1 VWWKELAFCFEV
13 KRSEFHQRQRGTQR
27 GLSEH
32 GDNKV
37 RVRFIRS
44 PRWVADVETMAV
56 IVEAYNYSWWLI
68 SHRIVFHYLSSS

>member
-1 VWWKELAFCFEV
+1 MWWKELAFCFEV
-13 KRSEFHQRQRGTQR
+13 KRSEFSSTATRNA